1 MRARSLLFSVHFNS
15 VFTIRSD
22 KSHREA
28 VRSEKA
34 VNPYRIFRQPPD
46 NCQQG
51 TQNDYIAT
59 YSSSISYF
67 LFPPYDQ
74 YTEQRQ
80 QNKKAYYASRRQC
93 LNKYIMRVNDI

>member
-1 MRARSLLFSVHFNS
+1 MLFSVHFNS

-34 VNPYRIFRQPPD
+34 VNPYRIFCQPPD
-46 NCQQG
+46 NCQHS
-51 TQNDYIAT
+51 TQNDYIAS
-59 YSSSISYF
+59 YSAMIPHF

-74 YTEQRQ
+74 GTEQRQ
-80 QNKKAYYASRRQC
+80 QDNKANYASRRQC
-93 LNKYIMRVNDI
+93 LKKYIMRVNDI